1 MFLQPEYNYK
11 AQAVCD
17 KSNDDARPLSEDR
30 LRTNIVRF
38 ALLYCAQPSM
48 KIIFYQANFCAECGN
63 AMKPRFSVWP
73 RYFCAECEAQMSRR
87 NYFKSVAGLLLC
99 GTLAVFAL
107 NRTLAPGPNGQAP
120 NAQPNAGASTPAVSA
135 RDTVTARN
143 PELKPEAVERVM
155 CGARTKK
162 GAPCRHLVPP
172 GQRCAQHRGMASLLE
187 ARGGEARAV
196 KR

>member
-1 MFLQPEYNYK
+1 
-11 AQAVCD
+11 
-17 KSNDDARPLSEDR
+17 
-30 LRTNIVRF
+30 
-38 ALLYCAQPSM
+38 M

-63 AMKPRFSVWP
+63 AMKPRFSLGP
-73 RYFCAECEAQMSRR
+73 RYFCAECEAQMGRR
-87 NYFKSVAGLLLC
+87 KHFKPVAGLLLC

-107 NRTLAPGPNGQAP
+107 NRTLTPGPNGQAP
-120 NAQPNAGASTPAVSA
+120 NAQPNAGAPTPAVSA
-135 RDTVTARN
+135 RDTVTARI
-143 PELKPEAVERVM
+143 PEPKPEAVERVM

-162 GAPCRHLVPP
+162 GTLCRHLVPP